1 MPILTEWDIQ
11 INVDNVLRAQSAQ
24 PDVLKK
30 RSPQLIPIAEKA
42 LEEACTLFKPYV
54 MYKILP
60 VEKIEGNHLT
70 LENGYFVEGEIVSKY
85 LANSSSIIFT
95 ACTIADALEKKV
107 TDYFISSPSYALA
120 LNGAGIAGVQ
130 KLATMVK
137 SYFKDQIIP
146 DHCLS
151 TMPLNPGMVG
161 WPLAEGQSQVFG
173 VLSSVSDNIRL
184 SPTSLMIPSKSISFI
199 VGVGQN
205 VNPDGSH
212 CDYCNRKYTC
222 FMSDYA
228 EGNKKS

>member
-11 INVDNVLRAQSAQ
+11 INIDDVLRAQSAR
-24 PDVLKK
+24 PDILKK

-42 LEEACTLFKPYV
+42 MEEAYTLFKPYV
-54 MYKILP
+54 MYRILP
-60 VEKIEGNHLT
+60 VEKLEGDHLM
-70 LENGYFVEGEIVSKY
+70 LENDYFVEGEIVSKY
-85 LANSSSIIFT
+85 LANSSSIIFA
-95 ACTIADALEKKV
+95 ACTISDTLEKKV
-107 TDYFISSPSYALA
+107 TDYFVSSPSYALA
-120 LNGAGIAGVQ
+120 LNGAGVAGVQ

-161 WPLAEGQSQVFG
+161 WPLAKGQSQVFG
-173 VLSSVSDNIRL
+173 ALSSVSDKIRL

-212 CDYCNRKYTC
+212 CDFCNRKNTC

-228 EGNKKS
+228 EGNKIS